1 MNSLEEMSLF
11 KNLNKRKVYAI
22 LIGLYCAMVIIS
34 NITATKTFKFYDFVF
49 TCSIVVFPILFI
61 LNDVFSEI
69 YGYRLAR
76 EAIYMGLIVN
86 VIAVVIYQ
94 IAILFPSN
102 GVNTHEFQVLLSTTP
117 RLLIAGFCAY
127 LTGNIL
133 NAYVLVTLKK
143 FKDQWLFFRC
153 FMSTVFGE
161 AVDSFIF
168 SFLGFYGLMPNTDLF
183 LMFISLTILQIGYE
197 VVCYPITK
205 YIIYKIRALPN

>member
-1 MNSLEEMSLF
+1 MNSMEEMSLF

-94 IAILFPSN
+94 IAILFPSK
-102 GVNTHEFQVLLSTTP
+102 G
-117 RLLIAGFCAY
+117 LIHMNFKYFYQQHLDY
-127 LTGNIL
+127 L
-133 NAYVLVTLKK
+133 
-143 FKDQWLFFRC
+143 
-153 FMSTVFGE
+153 
-161 AVDSFIF
+161 
-168 SFLGFYGLMPNTDLF
+168 
-183 LMFISLTILQIGYE
+183 
-197 VVCYPITK
+197 
-205 YIIYKIRALPN
+205 